1 MVGKKVS
8 NTRVISVK
16 FKIVLV
22 FSILI
27 LLSNLSSN
35 YINLIFNR
43 SELLQL
49 MNQLLTKDLKSIYTF
64 SNNQFHIYEFDQKLE
79 NALQSIERK
88 GLHEM
93 KNKKA
98 VVLGIKPGGE
108 ILFQSSKI
116 RKHEKFEDKESLEK
130 MKANLNGEDKGTE
143 GHLYFDFNDENYFGI
158 YKYNSNWDCFILRA
172 EEINDFYRQSRTIF
186 RNISIMIIGFTIIIA
201 VIGVFILRFILRYI
215 DIITK
220 AIMRM
225 VKSQELGLINIDG
238 ATNDD
243 ITYLGVAFNSLS
255 STIDNLIG
263 IFRKFANKDV
273 VVKAYREREVKLEGT
288 KEELTILFTDIKS
301 FTFITETLGND
312 IIKLLNMHY
321 DRAIREIDNLDGVIG
336 AIIGDALLAVFGAVE
351 DSPGNKSYQSVMA
364 AYKIHEVTESL
375 KNRMI
380 RIKEKIEKDKGEFTK
395 EENDVFR
402 AVLLEVGVGIDG
414 GEVFYGTLGS
424 YVRMTSTVIGD
435 TVNAASR
442 LEGLTRFYKVPV
454 ICSGYIKNDIEEHI
468 DDHGIYFLEI
478 DTVLVKGKTKGK
490 KIYWAI
496 REDDIDDKM
505 KKNISAF
512 KSGLALYYEG
522 DWKSANSKFKRCSMP
537 VAKIFKE
544 RTGGSCPRNW
554 NGVWQ
559 METK

>member
-1 MVGKKVS
+1 MVDKKVN

-35 YINLIFNR
+35 YTNLIFNR
-43 SELLQL
+43 SELLKL

-64 SNNQFHIYEFDQKLE
+64 SNNQFHIYEFDKKLE
-79 NALQSIERK
+79 TALESIERK

-98 VVLGIKPGGE
+98 VVLGVKPDGE
-108 ILFQSSKI
+108 ILFQASQIK
-116 RKHEKFEDKESLEK
+116 KHKRFEDTDSLKE
-130 MKANLNGEDKGTE
+130 MKTKLKEADKGNE
-143 GHLYFDFNDENYFGI
+143 GHLYFDFNDESYFGI
-158 YKYNSNWDCFILRA
+158 YKYNANWDVFIVRA
-172 EEINDFYRQSRTIF
+172 EEVNDFYRKSRTIF

-201 VIGVFILRFILRYI
+201 AIGVFLLRFILRYI
-215 DIITK
+215 DIMTK
-220 AIMRM
+220 SIMRM
-225 VKSQELGLINIDG
+225 VRSQELELINMDG

-243 ITYLGVAFNSLS
+243 ITYLGIAFNSLS

-288 KEELTILFTDIKS
+288 KKELTILFTDIKS

-364 AYKIHEVTESL
+364 AYKVHEVTESL
-375 KNRMI
+375 KNRMT
-380 RIKEKIEKDKGEFTK
+380 RIKEKIEKEKGKFTK
-395 EENDVFR
+395 EENDVFK
-402 AVLLEVGVGIDG
+402 AVLLEIGVGIDG

-454 ICSGYIKNDIEEHI
+454 ICSEYIKNDIEDNI

-490 KIYWAI
+490 KIYWAMK
-496 REDDIDDKM
+496 EDDIDDKM

-522 DWKSANSKFKRCSMP
+522 DWKAANSKFKRCSLT

-544 RTGGSCPRNW
+544 RTSGSCPRNW

>member
-1 MVGKKVS
+1 MIDKKVN

-35 YINLIFNR
+35 YTNLIFNR
-43 SELLQL
+43 SELLKL

-64 SNNQFHIYEFDQKLE
+64 SNNQFHIYEFDKKLE

-108 ILFQSSKI
+108 ILFQASQIK
-116 RKHEKFEDKESLEK
+116 RYKRFEDSESLGK
-130 MKANLNGEDKGTE
+130 MKAKYKVIDKGSE
-143 GHLYFDFNDENYFGI
+143 GHIYFDFNHESYFGI
-158 YKYNSNWDCFILRA
+158 FKYNANWNVFIVRA
-172 EEINDFYRQSRTIF
+172 EEINDFYRKSRTIF

-201 VIGVFILRFILRYI
+201 AIGVFILRFILRYI
-215 DIITK
+215 DIMTK
-220 AIMRM
+220 SIMKM
-225 VKSQELGLINIDG
+225 VRSQELELINMNG

-243 ITYLGVAFNSLS
+243 ITYLGIAFNSLS

-351 DSPGNKSYQSVMA
+351 DSSGNKSYQSVMA

-375 KNRMI
+375 KSRMI
-380 RIKEKIEKDKGEFTK
+380 RIKEKMEKERGEFTK
-395 EENDVFR
+395 TENDVFK

-454 ICSGYIKNDIEEHI
+454 ICSEYIKNDIENNI

-490 KIYWAI
+490 KIYWALK
-496 REDDIDDKM
+496 EDDIDDKM
-505 KKNISAF
+505 KRSISAF

-522 DWKSANSKFKRCSMP
+522 DWKTANSKFKRCSLP

-544 RTGGSCPRNW
+544 RTSSSCPKNW

>member
-1 MVGKKVS
+1 MIDKKVN

-35 YINLIFNR
+35 YTNLIFNR
-43 SELLQL
+43 SELLKL
-49 MNQLLTKDLKSIYTF
+49 MNQLLTKDLKSIYSF
-64 SNNQFHIYEFDQKLE
+64 SNNQYHIYEFDKKLE

-93 KNKKA
+93 KNKNA
-98 VVLGIKPGGE
+98 VVLGVKPGGE
-108 ILFQSSKI
+108 ILFQASQIK
-116 RKHEKFEDKESLEK
+116 KHKMFEDTESLKEMNK
-130 MKANLNGEDKGTE
+130 KLKEGEEGNE
-143 GHLYFDFNDENYFGI
+143 GHIYFDFNNESYFGI
-158 YKYNSNWDCFILRA
+158 YKYNANWDVFILRA
-172 EEINDFYRQSRTIF
+172 EEINDFYRRSRTIF

-201 VIGVFILRFILRYI
+201 VIGIFLLRFILRYI
-215 DIITK
+215 DIMTK
-220 AIMRM
+220 SIMRM
-225 VKSQELGLINIDG
+225 VRSQELELINMDG

-243 ITYLGVAFNSLS
+243 ITYLGIAFNSLS

-273 VVKAYREREVKLEGT
+273 VVKAYKEREVKLEGT
-288 KEELTILFTDIKS
+288 KEDLTILFTDIKS

-364 AYKIHEVTESL
+364 AYKVHEVTESL

-380 RIKEKIEKDKGEFTK
+380 RTKEKMEKSKGKFTK
-395 EENDVFR
+395 EENAVFK

-442 LEGLTRFYKVPV
+442 LEGLTRFYKVPI
-454 ICSGYIKNDIEEHI
+454 ICSEYIKNDIEENI
-468 DDHGIYFLEI
+468 DDHGIYFLEL

-490 KIYWAI
+490 KIYWALK
-496 REDDIDDKM
+496 EDDIDDKM

-522 DWKSANSKFKRCSMP
+522 DWKTANKKFKRCSLP

-544 RTGGSCPRNW
+544 RTSGSCPRNW